1 MGSLQLLNALK
12 AKPMPKMPQSK
23 GLMYVEAFVNGKA
36 TKALVDTGAT
46 RNFASSS
53 EDRKSTRLNSSH

>member
-1 MGSLQLLNALK
+1 MQLLNALK

-36 TKALVDTGAT
+36 PRPWWTLVPLVTL
-46 RNFASSS
+46 S
-53 EDRKSTRLNSSH
+53 